1 MSEVK
6 KSVVSFIA
14 FLAFLIAAAACYIIL
29 TDYYNELK
37 DSWKT
42 VYAIG
47 SLAAAVLAALFGFR
61 FALKPKS
68 GGKMLTVSRL
78 FFIAVLVMLWVVLQ
92 HPEAGSS
99 HISTSLGLITF
110 FGMIVA
116 GLVAL
121 VMGIKMLD
129 EKKS

>member
-61 FALKPKS
+61 FALKTKS
-68 GGKMLTVSRL
+68 GGKMLAVSGL
-78 FFIAVLVMLWVVLQ
+78 FFGAVLAMLWVVLQ
-92 HPEAGSS
+92 HPEAGST
-99 HISTSLGLITF
+99 HISTSISLVTF
-110 FGMIVA
+110 FGMLA
-116 GLVAL
+116 GVLASF
-121 VMGIKMLD
+121 VMGIKMIGG
-129 EKKS
+129 KKN